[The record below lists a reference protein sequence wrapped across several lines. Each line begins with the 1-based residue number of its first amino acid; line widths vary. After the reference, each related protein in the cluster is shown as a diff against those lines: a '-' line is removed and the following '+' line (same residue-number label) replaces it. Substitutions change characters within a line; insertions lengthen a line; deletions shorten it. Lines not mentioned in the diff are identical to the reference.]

1 MRWPDICC
9 WGHSFVRASSD
20 IAANARCLA
29 LAMVPYRN
37 PVFRKLGTALVDNF
51 PSPKT
56 FLSCGF
62 RFARSSERTHLTDLV
77 FRFGKVKIRL
87 FQPQIPLAAFF
98 IASLFRQ
105 SGALCSLPSEAYGI
119 RHNRASDSSVGAS
132 QHFLLRNAT
141 HSFPPY
147 TIKGCPLW
155 VKSGH
160 MRRNKSCPLYPPKLT
175 CAVQLRMSALGQ

>member
-1 MRWPDICC
+1 
-9 WGHSFVRASSD
+9 
-20 IAANARCLA
+20 
-29 LAMVPYRN
+29 
-37 PVFRKLGTALVDNF
+37 
-51 PSPKT
+51 
-56 FLSCGF
+56 
-62 RFARSSERTHLTDLV
+62 
-77 FRFGKVKIRL
+77 
-87 FQPQIPLAAFF
+87 LAAFF

-147 TIKGCPLW
+147 TIKFLVSKTARSRFRCPLW

-160 MRRNKSCPLYPPKLT
+160 STMSAPCPLYP
-175 CAVQLRMSALGQ
+175 Q

>member
-119 RHNRASDSSVGAS
+119 RHNRASNSSVGAS

-147 TIKGCPLW
+147 TIKFL
-155 VKSGH
+155 VSKTARS
-160 MRRNKSCPLYPPKLT
+160 YPFPNT
-175 CAVQLRMSALGQ
+175 

>member
-62 RFARSSERTHLTDLV
+62 RFARSIERTHLTDLV

-87 FQPQIPLAAFF
+87 FQPQIPLAALF
-98 IASLFRQ
+98 IVSLFRQ
-105 SGALCSLPSEAYGI
+105 SGALCSLRSESYGI
-119 RHNRASDSSVGAS
+119 RPSRASDSSLVAL
-132 QHFLLRNAT
+132 QHFLFCDAITFL
-141 HSFPPY
+141 
-147 TIKGCPLW
+147 
-155 VKSGH
+155 
-160 MRRNKSCPLYPPKLT
+160 MPKT
-175 CAVQLRMSALGQ
+175 